1 VGLAAGYLT
10 GAVGSAGVVSAAVLD
25 NVVMLFAALFVY
37 GAGSAANLQ
46 ARYAG
51 ADLAAPHRRG
61 RAVAVVLVAAV
72 AEVEHESASLQ
83 NVFERIL
90 QVF

>member
-1 VGLAAGYLT
+1 
-10 GAVGSAGVVSAAVLD
+10 
-25 NVVMLFAALFVY
+25 
-37 GAGSAANLQ
+37 
-46 ARYAG
+46 
-51 ADLAAPHRRG
+51 
-61 RAVAVVLVAAV
+61 VVLVAAV

>member
-1 VGLAAGYLT
+1 VVAIRVVHQRAEPLAEAPGVLLAAL
-10 GAVGSAGVVSAAVLD
+10 VV
-25 NVVMLFAALFVY
+25 
-37 GAGSAANLQ
+37 
-46 ARYAG
+46 
-51 ADLAAPHRRG
+51 LAAPAAV
-61 RAVAVVLVAAV
+61 AVAVVLVAAPAAVAVAVVLVAV

>member
-1 VGLAAGYLT
+1 VVAIRVVHQRAEPLAEAPGVLLAAL
-10 GAVGSAGVVSAAVLD
+10 VV
-25 NVVMLFAALFVY
+25 
-37 GAGSAANLQ
+37 
-46 ARYAG
+46 
-51 ADLAAPHRRG
+51 LAAPAAVAV
-61 RAVAVVLVAAV
+61 AVAVVLVAAV